1 MSCPAVLSQLRGSLD
16 GQKASHTKAQFVI
29 ETQQWYN
36 FVISNVTFKAV
47 KSTDDETTN
56 TKARRWSIR
65 GLKGLTFPLA
75 ATIIEG
81 EKRTKK
87 KKLHLQAT
95 WDWGYGTADEYNWR
109 RSRFL
114 EGRDYISKPYNLN
127 LPTEC
132 SNCSQEA
139 LKIILRTV
147 CTHVAA
153 HLWSP
158 GERKSR

>member
-87 KKLHLQAT
+87 KSCICRLLEIEAMALQTSITGEGHASWKAGIT
-95 WDWGYGTADEYNWR
+95 
-109 RSRFL
+109 FL
-114 EGRDYISKPYNLN
+114 NH
-127 LPTEC
+127 
-132 SNCSQEA
+132 
-139 LKIILRTV
+139 II
-147 CTHVAA
+147 
-153 HLWSP
+153 
-158 GERKSR
+158 